1 MQNYDYP
8 AKNWVRSWFFTTV
21 DRLIAQPT
29 QESTYAVYF
38 PSIQNLEGSSYE
50 VRKISAYPV
59 ERDGKFIAKM
69 GPLRG
74 RVFQGTL
81 GEWITSHAASSGSRL
96 HIANLDFEGKLNT
109 AAHELISLFRVFP
122 SDRGGLLG
130 LTTFANMDPESVES
144 GIVHANAF
152 DSILDGQVRN
162 ELHALYNQLR
172 PYLESRKSAD
182 AVAHA
187 QFCRD
192 FGVLWRVMMGLA
204 LWESPSQGS
213 GDFRP
218 SLHRDLTI
226 LLGEM
231 HREVGRI
238 RMIGNHNSFPFVDT
252 PQVEEILAEV
262 STPLFPLCLERV
274 LYRSV
279 GNNRMSTWIIFLGR
293 LHAPIPMGKVA
304 QQLWQLYSR
313 SPLTFV
319 LPSGRV
325 QTYRPR

>member
-8 AKNWVRSWFFTTV
+8 AKNWVRSWFFATV
-21 DRLIAQPT
+21 DRLIAKPT
-29 QESTYAVYF
+29 QEPTYAVYF
-38 PSIQNLEGSSYE
+38 PSIQNLEGPSYE
-50 VRKISAYPV
+50 TRRISTYPV
-59 ERDGKFIAKM
+59 ERDGKFISKM
-69 GPLRG
+69 EPLRG

-81 GEWITSHAASSGSRL
+81 GGWITSHAASSGSRL
-96 HIANLDFEGKLNT
+96 HIANLDFEGQLNT
-109 AAHELISLFRVFP
+109 VAHELISLFCVFP
-122 SDRGGLLG
+122 SNRGGLLA

-152 DSILDGQVRN
+152 DSMLDGQVRS

-172 PYLESRKSAD
+172 PYLENRESAE

-204 LWESPSQGS
+204 LWESPLQDPGA
-213 GDFRP
+213 FRP
-218 SLHRDLTI
+218 LLHQELTV

-231 HREVGRI
+231 HKEVGRI
-238 RMIGNHNSFPFVDT
+238 RMLGNNNSFTFV
-252 PQVEEILAEV
+252 PSPRVGEVLSHV

-274 LYRSV
+274 LYRSR

-293 LHAPIPMGKVA
+293 LHAPVPMGKIA